1 MPHVDLFA
9 PAGFGMLRRGRSDN
23 DVFGSLDSPL
33 KRRQFTPI
41 SGASDIF
48 RQDGVDQQ
56 ILT

>member
-1 MPHVDLFA
+1 
-9 PAGFGMLRRGRSDN
+9 MLRRGRSDN
-23 DVFGSLDSPL
+23 GVFGSLDSLL

-48 RQDGVDQQ
+48 RQDGIDQQ